1 MMVRLLTGDLNRRLV
16 EYAARRVTPAG
27 FPSTVLRA
35 SSLRDPGASGP
46 EQRALR
52 G

>member
-16 EYAARRVTPAG
+16 EFAARRVEPAG
-27 FPSTVLRA
+27 FPSTVVRA
-35 SSLRDPGASGP
+35 SSLREPGASGLDH
-46 EQRALR
+46 RALR